1 MSKRNDARPVASV
14 SDSDTSSP
22 SGSSP
27 RPTCLHNTLLG
38 NLPNICTIC
47 LPSPGNRRCPCPWPC
62 CPTPDPL
69 PASTR
74 ANPPPPL
81 LPRLCTPTPLPSV
94 LPASTRANPP
104 PPFPCAPTP
113 LPTLSRNQA
122 NTATQALA
130 CRAAPVSEL
139 NTPEITPPSSP
150 LSQPSSPPPL
160 APPSLTDTDSSS
172 DSETELPPIN
182 LRPSLL
188 PLRETGR
195 TSRDLDISFPS
206 RLAPPAFGH
215 ALSLSHLPQTASAW
229 EELLDQLQEPL
240 QGREELPGPEFT
252 SDQEEEP
259 TR

>member
-74 ANPPPPL
+74 ANPPPP
-81 LPRLCTPTPLPSV
+81 
-94 LPASTRANPP
+94 
-104 PPFPCAPTP
+104 FPCAPTP

-130 CRAAPVSEL
+130 CRTAPVSEL

-172 DSETELPPIN
+172 DSETELPPTN

-240 QGREELPGPEFT
+240 QGREEFPGPEFT